1 MQILTLLIN
10 VPAPVPV
17 VCVAPCT
24 PKEVLVSGHPCF
36 LLSPT
41 FPWAALPP
49 VRSRS
54 RDQGGDIELTPC
66 PESWLQDPFVDED
79 VKRQS
84 TARMTVW
91 LTRMRPKSEAA
102 WTTGKLRPQFSLS
115 RSAVIGQY
123 ILATAGVLTLP
134 SKQKLI
140 LQCYLFQYLLIQKV
154 FKQKV
159 NTHTFLCPDQP
170 LAPNWEILN
179 SVN

>member
-1 MQILTLLIN
+1 MYTKRN
-10 VPAPVPV
+10 A
-17 VCVAPCT
+17 
-24 PKEVLVSGHPCF
+24 G
-36 LLSPT
+36 
-41 FPWAALPP
+41 LPP
-49 VRSRS
+49 SLLPAVTHIPRNLFSQSAAGPVTRK
-54 RDQGGDIELTPC
+54 DAWD
-66 PESWLQDPFVDED
+66 WLLVLSTGCGTDSLADED

-102 WTTGKLRPQFSLS
+102 WTIGKLRHQFSLS
-115 RSAVIGQY
+115 RSAVIGRY

-140 LQCYLFQYLLIQKV
+140 LHCYLFQYLLIQKV

-159 NTHTFLCPDQP
+159 NTHTFLCLDQP
-170 LAPNWEILN
+170 LTSNWEILN